1 MVFEYILLW
10 GHFIFSIYGVRV
22 NRNLGNNGMVILW
35 YISLVVMM
43 FALPVLTWMMDD
55 IYF

>member
-1 MVFEYILLW
+1 MVFEYVLLW
-10 GHFIFSIYGVRV
+10 GYFIFSIYGVQV
-22 NRNLGNNGMVILW
+22 NRDLGNDGMVILW

-43 FALPVLTWMMDD
+43 FALPVLTWMMGD